1 MFPFFYFLC
10 LGLWGS
16 CPESAARKSDSPPEQ
31 ESIKK
36 QVEEQEQ
43 DELGRNDS
51 IDQETGVTFPSFA
64 PTSPFL
70 DGFKNP
76 RPRSPQQM
84 PLREEGERKVNAS
97 KALGEASRR
106 EVRKDGDRR
115 SYGDAGWRAI
125 FYFITLHLLFSY
137 IIITV
142 D

>member
-51 IDQETGVTFPSFA
+51 IDQETGVTFPSLTVSTTPA
-64 PTSPFL
+64 RARLSKCPC
-70 DGFKNP
+70 GKK
-76 RPRSPQQM
+76 
-84 PLREEGERKVNAS
+84 G